1 MPQMMQI
8 AGIDYEKPGQ
18 TYDQTLALRPDMALA
33 SGSNTSVALTAA
45 DLQMQTKQMEQRR
58 HDRQRHHHSQI
69 WTKDFH
75 GGPYRKASGLHLP
88 HSRLCRPRFGASH
101 VQPDQT
107 EVHGRQILTT
117 GAYNRRQTARR
128 ATTRCCSILMGVT
141 RRWCLDTSAR
151 TWVRLPT
158 SWATT

>member
-8 AGIDYEKPGQ
+8 AGMNHETPAQ

-45 DLQMQTKQMEQRR
+45 DLQIRSKLMEQRR

-75 GGPYRKASGLHLP
+75 GGPYRKASG
-88 HSRLCRPRFGASH
+88 
-101 VQPDQT
+101 
-107 EVHGRQILTT
+107 
-117 GAYNRRQTARR
+117 
-128 ATTRCCSILMGVT
+128 
-141 RRWCLDTSAR
+141 
-151 TWVRLPT
+151 
-158 SWATT
+158 

>member
-8 AGIDYEKPGQ
+8 AGMNHETPGQ

-45 DLQMQTKQMEQRR
+45 DLQMRSKQMEQRR

-75 GGPYRKASGLHLP
+75 GGPYRKASGLHLTT
-88 HSRLCRPRFGASH
+88 
-101 VQPDQT
+101 QPIVSSKIWSVACATGPAACSCMQT
-107 EVHGRQILTT
+107 SSTGR
-117 GAYNRRQTARR
+117 
-128 ATTRCCSILMGVT
+128 
-141 RRWCLDTSAR
+141 
-151 TWVRLPT
+151 
-158 SWATT
+158 